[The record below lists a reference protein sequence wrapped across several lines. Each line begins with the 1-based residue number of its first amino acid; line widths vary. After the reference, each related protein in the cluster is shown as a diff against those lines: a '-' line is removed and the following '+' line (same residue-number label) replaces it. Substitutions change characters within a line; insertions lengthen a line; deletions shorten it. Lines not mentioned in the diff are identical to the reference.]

1 MKSGGVEWKE
11 NPNLKW
17 KNCIST
23 KRNNRIKIKWKAS
36 KDRKRNEK
44 YEEDV
49 NQRDKTRSIHI
60 YDTLISTY
68 KTLSE
73 KPSAQ
78 IE

>member
-1 MKSGGVEWKE
+1 MKPGGVEWNE

-17 KNCIST
+17 MNCFAT
-23 KRNNRIKIKWKAS
+23 KRNNRIKIKWKTS
-36 KDRKRNEK
+36 KGRKGKEK

-49 NQRDKTRSIHI
+49 NQKDKTRSI

-68 KTLSE
+68 KTLSD

-78 IE
+78 ID